1 MKTLLQKIN
10 LRLAVRVFTITM
22 MGMQIALLV
31 IFLSAGLTTQ
41 ASSAFTLCIWMFL
54 ALLFESKAYNLKEE
68 KENLIKFLNA
78 PSSETEGKKPEGQ
91 YRSQKPSRF

>member
-10 LRLAVRVFTITM
+10 LRLAARVFTIAM

-31 IFLSAGLTTQ
+31 IFLSAGLMTQ

-54 ALLFESKAYNLKEE
+54 ALFFESKAYNLKDQN
-68 KENLIKFLNA
+68 ENLEKFLNV
-78 PSSETEGKKPEGQ
+78 PPVESEGGEA
-91 YRSQKPSRF
+91 